1 MAEINMAEV
10 MRQVNAYF
18 QTEEG
23 KKLLREHMKGAA
35 AANLQEAA
43 EKMISILRATAAS
56 FDLPASVQQHFESLH
71 VSAPR
76 DGPDGTYSVE
86 IYFTG
91 DLHRDSLEP
100 QNYGG
105 VNNVVALLNNGYDE
119 HPAMEHVWG
128 YWHGVHIHGLTQ
140 RTGLRFMQEAVH
152 EFNSLYGAK
161 YGVTAF
167 VGEDYN

>member
-1 MAEINMAEV
+1 MTEV
-10 MRQVNAYF
+10 MRQVGAYF
-18 QTEEG
+18 QTAEG
-23 KKLLREHMKGAA
+23 KALLKKHTRDAA
-35 AANLQEAA
+35 RDTLQEAA

-76 DGPDGTYSVE
+76 EGPDGTYSVE
-86 IYFTG
+86 IYFTD

-100 QNYGG
+100 ENYGG

-140 RTGLRFMQEAVH
+140 RTGLRFIQQAVH
-152 EFNSLYGAK
+152 EFNSVYGAK
-161 YGVTAF
+161 YGVTA
-167 VGEDYN
+167 VAGEDYDAK